1 MTIPSDL
8 FKPTSEYTEQDLREM
23 WDIFISRQKRRGRSD
38 EEAEEA
44 AECFIRGFTGRTTY
58 RQIPEERRFLKDGP
72 GIYPF

>member
-23 WDIFISRQKRRGRSD
+23 WDIFISRQKHRGRSD
-38 EEAEEA
+38 EEAKFA

-58 RQIPEERRFLKDGP
+58 HLIPKKERFLKDHV
-72 GIYPF
+72 GIF